1 VLFPQSRLFD
11 ILLHD
16 IRRIFVNTIGRLI
29 IFIFACAIWQAWV
42 FLFAYPIPLCCFIIF
57 LSFKILIKCCLL
69 SFKIAFNSFL
79 EFIKISCNKDSF
91 ALTSRFWLNY
101 KHYWGIWI
109 ANFLGY
115 DSCSNFFIS
124 FLVFTV
130 IVFLNFVKVRRV

>member
-1 VLFPQSRLFD
+1 MLFPQSRLFYVF
-11 ILLHD
+11 LHD
-16 IRRIFVNTIGRLI
+16 IRRLFVYTIRRLNIFLFASTIWHTL
-29 IFIFACAIWQAWV
+29 V
-42 FLFAYPIPLCCFIIF
+42 FLFTIPILLSCFIIF
-57 LSFKILIKCCLL
+57 FSFKILIKCCLL

-101 KHYWGIWI
+101 KHYRGICI
-109 ANFLGY
+109 AGFLGY

-124 FLVFTV
+124 FLVFSV